1 MKEDI
6 MSHNVETMAYAGEVP
21 WHGLGVPVSND
32 MSAYEMMEAAQLNWS
47 VKKQPMYF
55 MPNEDNSNWVN
66 NSTGVLVEDKMLL
79 IREKDNMQLDVV
91 GKNWHPVQNQE
102 AFDFFY
108 DWVEEGKMEMHTAG
122 SLSNG
127 KIVWILAKVNETFE
141 VLKND
146 IVESY
151 MLFTNPHSFGTSVN
165 VRFTPIRVVCNNTLQ
180 LALGDNNN
188 GIRLDHTKKFD
199 PHLVRDTLG
208 LATDSMRVYQ
218 HQATYLASKHAT
230 GEQRDNYFKEMFPMT
245 DYEKDVKGYVRSKKA
260 ADANRLHN
268 NGTPGSEFSKDSW
281 WDTFNTLTFMYD
293 HKLGKSNASRI
304 RSSWYGEASKTK
316 QVALAKALEY
326 ANVA

>member
-1 MKEDI
+1 

-180 LALGDNNN
+180 LALGNNNN